1 MTISIERDLEK
12 IRLQESRL
20 VFKRFDPKIA
30 WALGCKLKSL
40 AESLE
45 ASVVIDISLHDR
57 QLFHFAMPGASADN
71 ADWVRRKRNTVLRC
85 HKSSYAVGQKFS
97 LEGGSFHEK
106 TGSSLQDYA
115 THGGG
120 FPITL
125 EGLGCIGAITVSGL
139 PQREDHM
146 LVVHVLAE
154 HLGQPLTELMLE
166 EPA

>member
-1 MTISIERDLEK
+1 MTASIERDLEK
-12 IRLQESRL
+12 IALQEHRL
-20 VFKRFDPKIA
+20 VFKQFDPNIA
-30 WALGCKLKSL
+30 WALGGKLRKL

-45 ASVVIDISLHDR
+45 APLAIDISLHDR
-57 QLFHFAMPGASADN
+57 QFFHHAMIGATADN
-71 ADWVRRKRNTVLRC
+71 MDWVRRKRNTVLRC
-85 HKSSYAVGQKFS
+85 HKSFYGIGLKFL

-106 TGSSLQDYA
+106 TGSSLQDFA

-125 EGLGCIGAITVSGL
+125 EGLGCIGEITVSGF

-146 LVVHVLAE
+146 FVVRVLAE
-154 HLGQPLTELMLE
+154 HLGQPLAELVLE

>member
-1 MTISIERDLEK
+1 MTTSLKRDLEK
-12 IRLQESRL
+12 IALQERRL
-20 VFKRFDPKIA
+20 VFKKFDANIA
-30 WALGCKLKSL
+30 WALGCELRKL

-45 ASVVIDISLHDR
+45 ASVAIDISLHDR
-57 QLFHFAMPGASADN
+57 QLFHHAMSGASADN

-85 HKSSYAVGQKFS
+85 HKSSYGIGQKFA

-146 LVVHVLAE
+146 FVVRVLAE
-154 HLGQPLTELMLE
+154 HLDQPLADLTLE

>member
-1 MTISIERDLEK
+1 MTASLERDLEK
-12 IRLQESRL
+12 IMLQESRL
-20 VFKRFDPKIA
+20 VFKQFDAKVA
-30 WALGCKLKSL
+30 WVLGCELRKL

-57 QLFHFAMPGASADN
+57 QLFHFATSGATADN

-85 HKSSYAVGQKFS
+85 HNSSYGIGLKFL

-120 FPITL
+120 FPIML

-146 LVVHVLAE
+146 FVVRVLAE
-154 HLGQPLTELMLE
+154 HLGQPLAELVLK